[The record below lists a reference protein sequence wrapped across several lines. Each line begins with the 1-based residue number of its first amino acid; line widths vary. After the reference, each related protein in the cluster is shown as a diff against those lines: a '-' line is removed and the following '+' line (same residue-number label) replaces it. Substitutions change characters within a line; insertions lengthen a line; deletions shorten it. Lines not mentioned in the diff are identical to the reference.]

1 MGYKIFTHEI
11 RSSYAA
17 RVDNFR
23 SYDTISKDIMQ
34 RWTYP
39 FVPDVQYFGNSSGI
53 KLDRQGVYKAPGKGG
68 MNIQYYHIWFH
79 KSVVVCILLFCWNF
93 ITTLPYMLYFWTF
106 LFSYCPLI
114 HNSNFCSFSLHGH
127 ELLLTQVI

>member
-39 FVPDVQYFGNSSGI
+39 LVPDVRYFGNFSGV
-53 KLDRQGVYKAPGKGG
+53 KLDRQGIYKAPGKG
-68 MNIQYYHIWFH
+68 
-79 KSVVVCILLFCWNF
+79 K
-93 ITTLPYMLYFWTF
+93 
-106 LFSYCPLI
+106 
-114 HNSNFCSFSLHGH
+114 
-127 ELLLTQVI
+127 E